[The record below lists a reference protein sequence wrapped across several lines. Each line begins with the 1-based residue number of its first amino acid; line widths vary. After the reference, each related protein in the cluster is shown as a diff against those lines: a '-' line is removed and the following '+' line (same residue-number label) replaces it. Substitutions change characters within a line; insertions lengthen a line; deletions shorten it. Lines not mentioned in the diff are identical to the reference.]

1 MLRTN
6 TKFQQLIK
14 HAKICYSIVSLVFC
28 KFLYQTYRN
37 DLNRL
42 PQMLQTVLVRYL
54 FSEICIL
61 VYSYT
66 GCGTSKIC
74 LCLENNRLL
83 FSRVGLKSE
92 TKDVC
97 P

>member
-6 TKFQQLIK
+6 TNFQQLIK
-14 HAKICYSIVSLVFC
+14 HDKISYSIVSFAFR

-37 DLNRL
+37 GLNRL

-54 FSEICIL
+54 LPEICIL
-61 VYSYT
+61 LFSYT
-66 GCGTSKIC
+66 GCGTSKIY
-74 LCLENNRLL
+74 LCLEDNRLS
-83 FSRVGLKSE
+83 FSQVGLKSE

>member
-6 TKFQQLIK
+6 TNFQQLIK
-14 HAKICYSIVSLVFC
+14 HAKISYSIVSFVFR

-37 DLNRL
+37 GLNRL

-54 FSEICIL
+54 LPEICIL
-61 VYSYT
+61 LFSYT
-66 GCGTSKIC
+66 GCSTSKIY
-74 LCLENNRLL
+74 LCLEDNRLS
-83 FSRVGLKSE
+83 FSQVGLKSE